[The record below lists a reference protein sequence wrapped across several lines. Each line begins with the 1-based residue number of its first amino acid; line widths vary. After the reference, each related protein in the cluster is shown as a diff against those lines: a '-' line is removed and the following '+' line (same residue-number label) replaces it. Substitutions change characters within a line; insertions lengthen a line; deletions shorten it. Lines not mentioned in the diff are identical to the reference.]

1 MKQINPDAVFGII
14 SSGTRNVLVKSLDL
28 PSETFECCKH
38 YGASKLQKK
47 IDVIS
52 ATVTSFP
59 DNGDDA
65 SSSNSSSSKL
75 APTRI
80 FLNAAELGV
89 GAEIIDRSKK
99 IRDKVKSRI
108 VSTVSSVVATLPT
121 YESNLCEYMSSSS
134 SLEPN
139 SSSNITSTDT
149 DDATDSSSSIIK
161 KEKPKIMPLPNGPYY
176 LLNDM
181 PKIVE
186 NLQNS
191 KGKPLSTVAGVALC
205 RCGASK
211 NKPFC
216 DGTHATIGFSS
227 ENKGIEKDGSG
238 EEKNKVIKDKRKDYV
253 GKKITVHDNRRICSH
268 AAECVNNL
276 PSVFRLNTRP
286 WIDPEGANVEEII
299 NTIRKCPSGA
309 LSYSIDGIEHRDQ
322 NETAPMVTV
331 SKDGPYLITGGIE
344 LIGGD
349 ANNTIQFGDGASKE
363 HYTLCR
369 CGVSNNK
376 PFCDGMHKVI
386 NFKDDKN

>member
-1 MKQINPDAVFGII
+1 M
-14 SSGTRNVLVKSLDL
+14 
-28 PSETFECCKH
+28 
-38 YGASKLQKK
+38 
-47 IDVIS
+47 
-52 ATVTSFP
+52 
-59 DNGDDA
+59 
-65 SSSNSSSSKL
+65 
-75 APTRI
+75 
-80 FLNAAELGV
+80 
-89 GAEIIDRSKK
+89 
-99 IRDKVKSRI
+99 
-108 VSTVSSVVATLPT
+108 
-121 YESNLCEYMSSSS
+121 S

-139 SSSNITSTDT
+139 SSKGADEVGGHLI
-149 DDATDSSSSIIK
+149 
-161 KEKPKIMPLPNGPYY
+161 KEKPKILPLPNGPYY

-181 PKIVE
+181 KPKIVE

-191 KGKPLSTVAGVALC
+191 KGEPLSTVSGVALC

-216 DGTHATIGFSS
+216 DGTHGTIGFSS
-227 ENKGIEKDGSG
+227 ENKVAENGGSV
-238 EEKNKVIKDKRKDYV
+238 ERKVIKDKRKDYV

-276 PSVFRLNTRP
+276 PSVFKLNARP
-286 WIDPEGANVEEII
+286 WIEPDAAPFEEII

-322 NETAPMVTV
+322 NERSPMVIV
-331 SKDGPYLITGGIE
+331 SKDGPYLITGSIE

-349 ANNTIQFGDGASKE
+349 ANNNIQFGDGASKE

-369 CGVSNNK
+369 CGASNNK